1 MSLDFRAI
9 DDADID
15 GVVDLWDRCG
25 LLVPHNDP
33 RRDIESARRAPDAE
47 ILVADVLGKIVAT
60 AMVGYDG
67 HRGWLYYV
75 AVDPGRQNKGVGRQ
89 VIAAAEA
96 WMTARGVPKA
106 ELMIRATNEKVRG
119 FYDRLGWGEEPVI
132 VMSKPFRDAPPIGL
146 GTVDTVVTAL
156 EMLTRPTRP
165 SPHPP
170 GGMRTA
176 LIRAEPPTVSFYR
189 YLYDTVGADWTWVS
203 RRLMDDAELR
213 GHIADPK
220 VEIYVLYVDGA
231 PAGYGEIDR
240 REGGGVVEL
249 AYFGLLPDFI
259 GRGVGRYLL
268 DTVVDIAWMGSTSR
282 LWVHTCD
289 LDHPRAIG
297 TYQKAGFQ
305 PFDQWVETLPDPR
318 LAGLPIPSR
327 RPAPSDMASASG
339 NDTVTPI
346 RR

>member
-1 MSLDFRAI
+1 MGLDFRPI
-9 DDADID
+9 EDADVD
-15 GVVDLWDRCG
+15 GVVALWERCG

-33 RRDIESARRAPDAE
+33 HRDIQSARRAPDAE
-47 ILVADVLGKIVAT
+47 VLVADVLGKVVAT

-75 AVDPGRQNKGVGRQ
+75 AVDPGRQRKGMGRQ
-89 VIAAAEA
+89 VVAAAEA
-96 WMTARGVPKA
+96 WMRARGVPKA
-106 ELMIRATNEKVRG
+106 ELMIRATNDKVRG
-119 FYDRLGWGEEPVI
+119 FYDRIGWTEEPVV
-132 VMSKPFRDAPPIGL
+132 VMSQTFGDAPPIGL

-156 EMLTRPTRP
+156 EMLARPTRP

-170 GGMRTA
+170 ANTRTA

-189 YLYDTVGADWTWVS
+189 YLYGTVGAEWTWVS
-203 RRLMDDAELR
+203 RRLMSDDALLAE
-213 GHIADPK
+213 ISDPR
-220 VEIYVLYVDGA
+220 VEVYVLYVDGA

-240 REGGGVVEL
+240 RPTNGDVEL

-268 DTVVDIAWMGSTSR
+268 DTVVDIAWTGPTER

-289 LDHPRAIG
+289 LDHPRALG
-297 TYQKAGFQ
+297 VYQRAGFQ

-318 LAGLPIPSR
+318 LAGLPLPTR
-327 RPAPSDMASASG
+327 RPAPSDAVSVSG